1 MQETIDYIEGKV
13 MPLVYKATFWKDR
26 SINLYSNFR
35 YDIGFD
41 SLDFIGFIIEVE
53 KEFGVHITDEER
65 EDIKTPED
73 LINLVFEK
81 TR

>member
-13 MPLVYKATFWKDR
+13 MSLVYKATFGKDR

-41 SLDFIGFIIEVE
+41 ILDFIGLIIEVE
-53 KEFGVHITDEER
+53 KEFGIHITDEEHK
-65 EDIKTPED
+65 DIITPED
-73 LINLVFEK
+73 LINLVF
-81 TR
+81 

>member
-1 MQETIDYIEGKV
+1 MIDYKSVCENH
-13 MPLVYKATFWKDR
+13 P
-26 SINLYSNFR
+26 
-35 YDIGFD
+35 D